1 MHAGHS
7 PLIEKTK
14 QNLTLT
20 AVTESARQRPGARE
34 PFGRTQHLSHPVN
47 TDLALA
53 GRRGS
58 VDSMVMIWIIRI
70 CLVTLIVLL
79 PREGLPEAA
88 PEPEPCKT
96 MALLEAR
103 FLLDEPDRQ
112 KQLTPIQLE
121 LLGICG
127 VSMVGIDLT
136 GRALGAIRLPGAD
149 LTNAELAGAS
159 FGGPEA
165 SADLKGTNFNGTNFE
180 RADLRRADLTGADM
194 RHTFLEGARLD
205 GANLS
210 GARLGWPQAH
220 RQAAE
225 QKLAAQQ
232 LSAACWSPD
241 NPPHLPVA
249 LKSYKRAEDKP
260 SDCPS
265 DS

>member
-7 PLIEKTK
+7 PLVEKTK
-14 QNLTLT
+14 QNLALT
-20 AVTESARQRPGARE
+20 TVTVSARQRPGGRE
-34 PFGRTQHLSHPVN
+34 TIPRTHHLAHRVS

-53 GRRGS
+53 GSHGS
-58 VDSMVMIWIIRI
+58 VDSMTMIWIIRI
-70 CLVTLIVLL
+70 SLVTLIVLL
-79 PREGLPEAA
+79 PREGLPEAV

-121 LLGICG
+121 LLGTCG

-136 GRALGAIRLPGAD
+136 GRDLGAIRLPGAD

-165 SADLKGTNFNGTNFE
+165 SADLKRTNFNGTNFE

-210 GARLGWPQAH
+210 GTRLGWPQAH

-225 QKLAAQQ
+225 QKLVAKQ
-232 LSAACWSPD
+232 LSVACWSPD
-241 NPPHLPVA
+241 NPPELPVA
-249 LKSYKRAEDKP
+249 LKSYKRAADNP
-260 SDCPS
+260 SDCPP